1 MSDLPVCFGG
11 TGVCRASQLAP
22 SAFLASAAGSY
33 DLINQILPAR
43 FSGIPYL
50 AVDATVIQWREGH
63 NYPPPVSP
71 SSSRQKAWDLPHVEE
86 TYNQLLQGASD
97 CRSCARLLAAATK
110 ESGAWLHALP
120 VSSLGL
126 RMDDHTTR
134 IAVGLRLGT
143 PLCQPHICHHYGGH
157 VDALA
162 THGLSCIKSQGC
174 F

>member
-71 SSSRQKAWDLPHVEE
+71 LSSRQKAWDLPHVKE
-86 TYNQLLQGASD
+86 TYD
-97 CRSCARLLAAATK
+97 
-110 ESGAWLHALP
+110 
-120 VSSLGL
+120 
-126 RMDDHTTR
+126 
-134 IAVGLRLGT
+134 
-143 PLCQPHICHHYGGH
+143 
-157 VDALA
+157 
-162 THGLSCIKSQGC
+162 
-174 F
+174 